1 MRSVVETSVGSGAS
15 PFVVAHELDAVPQAL
30 RGGVVAIGN
39 FDGMHRGHQALFAT
53 ALAEGGRLGRPVL
66 AMTFEP
72 HPRTFFRPAEP
83 VFRLTPAPIK
93 ARVAAALGLSG
104 LLVLPFDARLAATSA
119 AAFVN
124 DLLIDGL
131 GLEHAVV
138 GWDFHFGH
146 KRVGSPGFLQDQGDR
161 SGFGVTII
169 EPFTD
174 EAGDTVSSSRTRE
187 LLEAGELAAA
197 NGLLGYRWRVEGEV
211 IHGEKRGR
219 DLGFPTANM
228 RLPADCRLRHGIYA
242 VTMSVDGVTCQGV
255 ASFGRR
261 PTFDN
266 GAPLLET
273 FLFDFAGDLYG
284 KTVTVAF
291 ISRLRDEMKF
301 SGIDPL
307 VWQMNRDAAEA
318 RALLAALDPGSAIDR
333 ALDGLPAG

>member
-1 MRSVVETSVGSGAS
+1 MVETSAGSGAI
-15 PFVVAHELDAVPQAL
+15 PFVVAEQLETVPASL

-53 ALAEGGRLGRPVL
+53 ALDEGSRSGKPVL

-72 HPRTFFRPAEP
+72 HPRSYFKPNEP

-93 ARVAAALGLSG
+93 ARIAKALGLSG
-104 LLVLPFDARLAATSA
+104 LLVLPFDARLANTSA
-119 AAFVN
+119 LSFVQ

-146 KRVGSPGFLQDQGDR
+146 KRGGSPGFLQDQGDK
-161 SGFGVTII
+161 SSFGVTII

-219 DLGFPTANM
+219 DLGFPTANV
-228 RLPADCRLRHGIYA
+228 RLPADCRLKHGIYA
-242 VTMSVDGVTCQGV
+242 VTLTVDGKTHPGV
-255 ASFGRR
+255 ASYGRR

-273 FLFDFAGDLYG
+273 FVFDFAGDLYG
-284 KTVTVAF
+284 KTVMVAL

-301 SGIDPL
+301 AGIEPL
-307 VWQMNRDAAEA
+307 IWQMNQDAAEA
-318 RALLAALDPGSAIDR
+318 RSLLATIGPGSAIDR
-333 ALDGLPAG
+333 ALDGVD